1 MAKESAGLNASVEA
15 LLKGLDGFVSSK
27 TVVGEPVVVNDTIIL
42 PLIDVQFGVGVG
54 AYTSDAKDK
63 NTGGMGAK
71 MAPNAVLIIQNG
83 MTRLVSV
90 KNQDVMS
97 KVLDMVPDMVNR
109 FTKGKLEDDP
119 EIKEAVEQ
127 AVQSETKTE

>member
-54 AYTSDAKDK
+54 AYTSDSKDK

-97 KVLDMVPDMVNR
+97 KVLDMVPDLVNR
-109 FTKGKLEDDP
+109 FTSGKPEDNP
-119 EIKEAVEQ
+119 EVKAAVDDAIKA
-127 AVQSETKTE
+127 ETKTE